1 MDREK
6 KVDKASVITFAD
18 YEKLV
23 MKLEAEQNFEDI
35 ESQNPKALERRKRE
49 QKDQIEARLVEFV
62 QEKGLWLK

>member
-62 QEKGLWLK
+62 QEKGL